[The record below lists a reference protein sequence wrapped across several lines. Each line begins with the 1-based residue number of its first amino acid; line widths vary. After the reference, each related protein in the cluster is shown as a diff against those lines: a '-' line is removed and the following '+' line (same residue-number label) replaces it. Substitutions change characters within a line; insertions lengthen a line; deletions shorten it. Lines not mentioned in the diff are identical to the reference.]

1 MTTNYKNSI
10 VAEGYEVMM
19 DCKTKANPPVIDHS
33 WFYDERMIKTDSFKG
48 IVIYYKHF
56 LLLTIKQS
64 NDFYLFQSEILYLF

>member
-10 VAEGYEVMM
+10 VAEEYKVMM

-48 IVIYYKHF
+48 IVIY
-56 LLLTIKQS
+56 
-64 NDFYLFQSEILYLF
+64 